1 MTDDWSA
8 LGASHGHC
16 ADSSGKMTDISHPG
30 VPLKEIREGYI
41 YGRLSEGELDPNP
54 YQQFRIWFQ
63 QALDEKVDLP
73 DAMTLATVDASG
85 RPSARVVGLR
95 GFDDRGFA
103 FYTNFNSQKARE
115 IAVNPQ
121 VSLVFHWPEQGRQVR
136 VNGMATRMSDEES
149 SEYFHTRDRESQLSA
164 WASIQSQPTANR
176 QTLEDRFREA
186 AERFPEGDVIPLP
199 EFWGGYRV
207 VPDCVE
213 FWQGREHRMHDRF
226 RYTLQPD
233 GFWLVERLFP

>member
-1 MTDDWSA
+1 MTDERSA
-8 LGASHGHC
+8 LEAKQGHC
-16 ADSSGKMTDISHPG
+16 ADGSDKMTNVSQPG

-54 YQQFRIWFQ
+54 YRQFRHWFQ
-63 QALDEKVDLP
+63 QALDEKVALP
-73 DAMTLATVDASG
+73 DAMTLATVDADG
-85 RPSARVVGLR
+85 RPSARIVGLR

-115 IAVNPQ
+115 IAGNPQ
-121 VSLVFHWPEQGRQVR
+121 VSLVFHWPEQGKQVR
-136 VNGMATRMSDEES
+136 VNGVATRMSTEES

-164 WASIQSQPTANR
+164 WASIQSQSTANR

-186 AERFPEGDVIPLP
+186 DERFAGPTEIPLP
-199 EFWGGYRV
+199 DFWGGFRV

-233 GFWLVERLFP
+233 GDWLVERLFP